1 MMTTTTTT
9 QNTAIKKPMS
19 IATQSIVARKLRIT
33 ITASFSL
40 ANGHSVTLA
49 DLTSIDAAAQGGAA
63 QGSRIFHHA
72 IIFECVRNL
81 DFENASEAN
90 FPVRSR

>member
-1 MMTTTTTT
+1 
-9 QNTAIKKPMS
+9 MS

-33 ITASFSL
+33 ITASYRL

-63 QGSRIFHHA
+63 QGSRIFHSQKSLNA
-72 IIFECVRNL
+72 LVGSIFKTHSAEL
-81 DFENASEAN
+81 ALSAAP
-90 FPVRSR
+90 FPSNG